1 MRITLENY
9 LLTLKNVLERNTNLH
24 KFTTGLK
31 TDNSWSQDDK
41 NGEEAA
47 QVFEIIEIPSCVGL
61 ISDDSSEPVYFV
73 KVEAK

>member
-1 MRITLENY
+1 MRITLENFNIEEC
-9 LLTLKNVLERNTNLH
+9 TRKEH
-24 KFTTGLK
+24 KFAQIYNRVENS
-31 TDNSWSQDDK
+31 DNSWSQDDK

>member
-31 TDNSWSQDDK
+31 TVTILGHKMIKMARKQHKYLNSLKFLLALD
-41 NGEEAA
+41 
-47 QVFEIIEIPSCVGL
+47 
-61 ISDDSSEPVYFV
+61 
-73 KVEAK
+73 